1 MTFEQKPRKG
11 KDDKS
16 ETKPKEGNLYFVSTR
31 HPKTG
36 KIEVNTLLKKD
47 FYPVQIN
54 EAGSETRLCALQE
67 IQFG

>member
-11 KDDKS
+11 KDEKC
-16 ETKPKEGNLYFVSTR
+16 ETKPKEGNLYCVLTR
-31 HPKTG
+31 QPKRG

-54 EAGSETRLCALQE
+54 EAGPQQDCALQE
-67 IQFG
+67 TQFA